1 VGSGMVSKD
10 PVTLKDGT
18 EVRPIDVY
26 VATLPPNPPADEL
39 AKLATSG
46 QILDVGIQ
54 LVDCI
59 GEKDG
64 KPYTIHYAVV
74 GPDIKRANELIPG
87 STCVSY
93 GTSTPASIYAEFI
106 VEGKIADPGV
116 IAPELLDRSVR
127 DEFIAEMG
135 SREMIVTRKDIRQ
148 VN

>member
-1 VGSGMVSKD
+1 M
-10 PVTLKDGT
+10 
-18 EVRPIDVY
+18 RPIDVY
-26 VATLPPNPPADEL
+26 VATLPPNPPADEVARL
-39 AKLATSG
+39 AASG

-64 KPYTIHYAVV
+64 QPHTIHYEVV
-74 GPDIKRANELIPG
+74 GPDIRRANELIPG
-87 STCVSY
+87 ATSVSY

-106 VEGKIADPGV
+106 LDGRIAQPGV

-127 DEFIAEMG
+127 DAFIEEMG
-135 SREMIVTRKDIRQ
+135 RREMVVTRKDVRR